1 MAQQFDILIRHAQ
14 MRGKKDQLFD
24 IGIEK
29 GKIVAVEKRLTTA
42 SNHEI
47 DANGNLVT
55 ESYVNS
61 QVHLDK
67 AYTLEMV
74 GFDLPE
80 QYHKAGVGNV
90 MTIIE
95 KASRV
100 KEYYTEEWIQQ
111 NARKA
116 VAHAALYGNTHLR
129 GFVDVDPKAGIKA
142 VEALIRV
149 REEFKGIVD
158 IQVVA
163 FAQDGILREPGTEAL
178 LRKALEIGADVIGG
192 NPWLEYSQRD
202 VDEHIGIVFDIAEK
216 YNCNISMP
224 VDVADDPGARSLET
238 TSVETIRRG
247 WQGRVIAH
255 QARAMALYPK
265 SYLEK
270 VIALMKKA
278 NIALDSSP
286 HVAPLFPD
294 IKMLDQAGIVICMG
308 QDDIS
313 DAYYPFGRNN
323 MLEVAFLA
331 AHFQRMTSE
340 SSMQTLYN
348 FITCNAAQAIGIKDF
363 GLMVGNQAHLVVL
376 NQPSILEALRYHE
389 EPLHTISHGNLVDK
403 DAMRALAFGS

>member
-1 MAQQFDILIRHAQ
+1 M
-14 MRGKKDQLFD
+14 
-24 IGIEK
+24 
-29 GKIVAVEKRLTTA
+29 
-42 SNHEI
+42 
-47 DANGNLVT
+47 T

-74 GFDLPE
+74 GVDLPE
-80 QYHKAGVGNV
+80 KYHNAGVGNV

-95 KASRV
+95 EASRI
-100 KEYYTEEWIQQ
+100 KEFYSEEWVAK

-129 GFVDVDPKAGIKA
+129 GFVDVDPKAGLKA
-142 VEALIRV
+142 VKGLLRV
-149 REEFKGIVD
+149 KEEFKGIVD

-202 VDEHIGIVFDIAEK
+202 VDEHIGIVFDIAEQF
-216 YNCNISMP
+216 NCNISMP
-224 VDVADDPGARSLET
+224 VDVADDPGARSLEIT
-238 TSVETIRRG
+238 CIETIQRG

-278 NIALDSSP
+278 DIPLDSSP

-294 IKMLDQAGIVICMG
+294 VKTLDQAGIVICMG

-323 MLEVAFLA
+323 MLEVAFMA
-331 AHFQRMTSE
+331 AHFQHMTSE
-340 SSMQTLYN
+340 SSLQTLYN
-348 FITCNAAQAIGIKDF
+348 FITINAARAMGIEAF
-363 GLMVGNQAHLVVL
+363 GLKVGNQAHLVVL
-376 NQPSILEALRYHE
+376 NQPSILEAFRYHE
-389 EPLHTISHGNLVDK
+389 EPSHIISHGKLINK
-403 DAMRALAFGS
+403 DAMRSLAYRN

>member
-1 MAQQFDILIRHAQ
+1 MALQFDILIRNARL
-14 MRGKKDQLFD
+14 RGKKDQLFD

-29 GKIVAVEKRLTTA
+29 GRIAAIEEHLTTA
-42 SNHEI
+42 TNREI
-47 DANGNLVT
+47 DAKGNLVT
-55 ESYVNS
+55 ESFVNS

-74 GFDLPE
+74 GVDLPE

-90 MTIIE
+90 MAIIE
-95 KASRV
+95 KASGV
-100 KEYYTEEWIQQ
+100 KESYTEEWIQR

-116 VAHAALYGNTHLR
+116 VAHAALYGNTHIR
-129 GFVDVDPKAGIKA
+129 GFVDVDPKARLKA
-142 VEALIRV
+142 VRGLIHV
-149 REEFKGIVD
+149 REEFKDIVD

-163 FAQDGILREPGTEAL
+163 FAQDGIIREPGTEAL
-178 LRKALEIGADVIGG
+178 LRKSLEIGADVIGG
-192 NPWLEYSQRD
+192 NPWLEYSQQD
-202 VDEHIGIVFDIAEK
+202 VVEHIGIVFDIAEK
-216 YNCNISMP
+216 FNCNISMP

-238 TSVETIRRG
+238 TAIETIRRG

-270 VIALMKKA
+270 VIALMRKA
-278 NIALDSSP
+278 DIALDSSP

-331 AHFQRMTSE
+331 SHFQRMTSE
-340 SSMQTLYN
+340 SSMQALYN
-348 FITCNAAQAIGIKDF
+348 FITCNAAKAMGIKEF
-363 GLMVGNQAHLVVL
+363 GLKVGNQAHLVVL
-376 NQPSILEALRYHE
+376 NQPSILEAFRYHE
-389 EPLHTISHGNLVDK
+389 EPLYTVSHGKLVDK
-403 DAMRALAFGS
+403 SLMRVLALEN